1 MIICERIDYFTHTI
15 TTITAVLTEIKEI
28 KEIRLSYSLEFIA
41 HVILEKQSGN
51 VPKGTKKKL
60 QESYL
65 SHVFCL
71 RKSARSVGDFGVS
84 IEYSCVFIFPQ
95 IAQRTQRNAAS
106 CIISQRNSSG
116 LLELMRIIW

>member
-60 QESYL
+60 QESCL

-71 RKSARSVGDFGVS
+71 RLSARSAGDIGVS
-84 IEYSCVFIFPQ
+84 IEVSCVK
-95 IAQRTQRNAAS
+95 N
-106 CIISQRNSSG
+106 
-116 LLELMRIIW
+116 

>member
-60 QESYL
+60 QESCL

-71 RKSARSVGDFGVS
+71 RKSEKSAGGIGVS
-84 IEYSCVFIFPQ
+84 IEVSCVK
-95 IAQRTQRNAAS
+95 N
-106 CIISQRNSSG
+106 
-116 LLELMRIIW
+116 